1 MTTVFLRATRASIA
15 NALVSAGA
23 QPTQL
28 QVYHEARQ
36 VAANPFHIAVHML
49 EDWLWKC

>member
-1 MTTVFLRATRASIA
+1 MRASIA

-23 QPTQL
+23 QPM
-28 QVYHEARQ
+28 QVQRFLEALQ
-36 VAANPFHIAVHML
+36 VAADPFHTAVHML

>member
-1 MTTVFLRATRASIA
+1 MA

-28 QVYHEARQ
+28 QLLLEALQ
-36 VAANPFHIAVHML
+36 VAADPFHTPFHML

>member
-1 MTTVFLRATRASIA
+1 MRASIA

-23 QPTQL
+23 QATYL
-28 QVYHEARQ
+28 QRFLAARQ
-36 VAANPFHIAVHML
+36 VGADPFHTAVHTL